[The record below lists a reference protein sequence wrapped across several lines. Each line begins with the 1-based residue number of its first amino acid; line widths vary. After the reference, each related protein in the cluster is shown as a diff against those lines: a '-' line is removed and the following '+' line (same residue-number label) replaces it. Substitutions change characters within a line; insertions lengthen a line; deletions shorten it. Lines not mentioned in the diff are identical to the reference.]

1 MEFVELASGL
11 EFPEGPIAMDDGSI
25 LLVEI
30 ARQTLSRV
38 TPDGA
43 VSIVAETGGGPNGA
57 ALGPDGHVWI
67 TNNGGFEWNRAG
79 GRLLPAGQ
87 AEDYTTG
94 SIQRVNIETGTVET
108 VYTECDG
115 IPLKGPNDIVF
126 DQAGGFWFSDLGK
139 NREYDRDLGALYYA
153 TTDGNHISRAVFPIP
168 GGANG
173 VGLAPNDTHVYIAET
188 PTGRLFGWEIAEPG
202 VLSADHAA
210 AGFNAFIANAGGY
223 TLFDSLA
230 VEESGQVCVATIGP
244 GGITVIDPDT
254 GGVEHVAV
262 GDDPLTTNICFGGTE
277 MRTAYITL
285 STTGRLISCQWPR
298 PGLRL
303 HFNG

>member
-1 MEFVELASGL
+1 MDFVELASGL
-11 EFPEGPIAMDDGSI
+11 EFPEGPIAMADGSV
-25 LLVEI
+25 LLTEI

-38 TPDGA
+38 TPDGR
-43 VSIVAETGGGPNGA
+43 VEVVAETGGGPNGA
-57 ALGPDGHVWI
+57 AIGPDGHVWI
-67 TNNGGFEWNRAG
+67 TNNGGFEWDRSG
-79 GRLLPAGQ
+79 GRLLPGGQ
-87 AEDYTTG
+87 ANDYTSG
-94 SIQRVNIETGTVET
+94 SIQRVSLETGAVET

-126 DQAGGFWFSDLGK
+126 DATGGFWFSDLGK
-139 NREYDRDLGALYYA
+139 NREFDRDLGALYYA

-202 VLSADHAA
+202 VLAQDNAA
-210 AGFNAFIANAGGY
+210 AGFHAFIANAGGY

-230 VEESGQVCVATIGP
+230 LEESGNVCVATIGP
-244 GGITVIDPDT
+244 GGVTVINPDT
-254 GGVEHVAV
+254 GEVEHVAV
-262 GDDPLTTNICFGGTE
+262 GDDPLTTNICFGGAD
-277 MRTAYITL
+277 MQTAYITL

-303 HFNG
+303 HFNA